1 MQKMMEIR
9 KKLITLS
16 HEMDATFNAAAN
28 SMSPIQQAKFLLY
41 TDKVKNRKE
50 LSIFELWG
58 VKKNGFKITKRV
70 TKDMKNFPFIKCDY
84 NN

>member
-1 MQKMMEIR
+1 M
-9 KKLITLS
+9 TLS
-16 HEMDATFNAAAN
+16 HEMEGTFDKAAHVWT
-28 SMSPIQQAKFLLY
+28 PIQQAKFLLY

-70 TKDMKNFPFIKCDY
+70 TKDMKNFPIMKCNYDMVLDFQ
-84 NN
+84 NDFL